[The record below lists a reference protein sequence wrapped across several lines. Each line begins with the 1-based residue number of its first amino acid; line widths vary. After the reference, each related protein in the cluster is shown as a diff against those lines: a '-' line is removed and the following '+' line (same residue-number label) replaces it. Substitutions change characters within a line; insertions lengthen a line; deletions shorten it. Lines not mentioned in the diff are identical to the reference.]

1 MGQITIVY
9 WRDIPSQVIVK
20 AGRANEKRMLP
31 DRFQEAIDMAAMRD
45 GAASTDDYLADW
57 RRSEPTPCGDDLAAE
72 AERAAAELDAAF
84 DNDRLKALI
93 ANGGR
98 KPAQF

>member
-1 MGQITIVY
+1 MGQLTIVY
-9 WRDIPSQVIVK
+9 WRDIPSQVIAK

-45 GAASTDDYLADW
+45 DASSTEDYLADW
-57 RRSEPTPCGDDLAAE
+57 RRAEPVACGDDLVQE
-72 AERAAAELDAAF
+72 ADRAAAEIDAQF
-84 DNDRLKALI
+84 DKDRLKALI

-98 KPAQF
+98 EPA